1 MSIFMFNAASKCEL
15 ILFTE
20 LRVNNKKTTKNESY
34 YLRGKIVALV
44 NLLHYHRGQEG
55 EDEIMS
61 GFIWLFI

>member
-1 MSIFMFNAASKCEL
+1 MRIDFVY
-15 ILFTE
+15 
-20 LRVNNKKTTKNESY
+20 RVTCKQQKKTTKNESY

-61 GFIWLFI
+61 GFI